1 MGGGR
6 GDGGEEGKWGEE
18 GRMGGRGEMR
28 GGREVKGRMGG
39 GGSGVAMGWDG
50 MAWWELEEGDSPPKA
65 AAGELATEKK
75 VLRCHIPARSM
86 QETEPRAQ
94 AACSELRHEPPSL
107 PFRRCP
113 LFGKPGCEF

>member
-6 GDGGEEGKWGEE
+6 GDGGKRGNEGGKGGE
-18 GRMGGRGEMR
+18 GED
-28 GGREVKGRMGG
+28 GGG

-75 VLRCHIPARSM
+75 GVAVPHPCAFHA
-86 QETEPRAQ
+86 
-94 AACSELRHEPPSL
+94 
-107 PFRRCP
+107 
-113 LFGKPGCEF
+113 GN